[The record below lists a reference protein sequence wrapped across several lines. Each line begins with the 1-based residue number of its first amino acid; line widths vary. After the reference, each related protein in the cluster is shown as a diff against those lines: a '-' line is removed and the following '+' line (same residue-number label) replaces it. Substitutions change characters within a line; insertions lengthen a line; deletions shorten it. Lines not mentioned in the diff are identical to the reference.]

1 MSADHH
7 VRCGMPRPAAGRIGL
22 PQEQPSLLE
31 NYIKLATHYF
41 LRVEREGPRIVR
53 RSERKERI
61 SPMSIEDEFE
71 ETRRAIHRMLKD
83 AFEGKLGVFREPFI
97 YGFTTRTRE
106 SRLEAPRPALEGEE
120 IKTRDPLVDV
130 ILTESAIFL
139 TAEMPGVSRDEVR
152 VRLDEG
158 KLVLQGEGD
167 RPYFTKVDL
176 PADADR
182 DTLKYTFTN
191 GVLDVVIARKRT
203 LA

>member
-1 MSADHH
+1 
-7 VRCGMPRPAAGRIGL
+7 
-22 PQEQPSLLE
+22 
-31 NYIKLATHYF
+31 
-41 LRVEREGPRIVR
+41 
-53 RSERKERI
+53 
-61 SPMSIEDEFE
+61 MSIEDEFE

-106 SRLEAPRPALEGEE
+106 SRLEAPRPALEGGE

-167 RPYFTKVDL
+167 RPYLTKVDL

-203 LA
+203 LT